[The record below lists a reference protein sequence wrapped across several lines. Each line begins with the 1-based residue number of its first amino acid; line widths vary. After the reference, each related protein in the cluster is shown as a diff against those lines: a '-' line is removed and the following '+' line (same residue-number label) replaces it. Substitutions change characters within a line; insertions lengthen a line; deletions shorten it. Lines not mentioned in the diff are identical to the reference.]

1 MVENLGIVGISWR
14 QTDSEALED
23 FSLSGNS
30 IGERLALFAKRA
42 ELSELAYLETCN
54 RVEIIFSNNQET
66 THDFRPL
73 VYEFVTGRPAKSG
86 EA

>member
-30 IGERLALFAKRA
+30 IGERLALFAERA

-54 RVEIIFSNNQET
+54 RV
-66 THDFRPL
+66 
-73 VYEFVTGRPAKSG
+73 
-86 EA
+86 

>member
-14 QTDSEALED
+14 QTDSEALEG

-30 IGERLALFAKRA
+30 IGERLRIFAERA

-54 RVEIIFSNNQET
+54 RVEIIFSNNPENT
-66 THDFRPL
+66 THDIRP
-73 VYEFVTGRPAKSG
+73 
-86 EA
+86 